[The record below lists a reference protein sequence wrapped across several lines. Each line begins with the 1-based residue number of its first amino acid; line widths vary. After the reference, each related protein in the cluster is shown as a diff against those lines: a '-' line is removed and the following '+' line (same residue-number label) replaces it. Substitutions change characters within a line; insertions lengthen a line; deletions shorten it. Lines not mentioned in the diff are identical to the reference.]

1 MPKRIEREWKGKV
14 LTIGNVPVGGLVDCG
29 YSRVSKLDSR
39 GKRGFQ
45 PERLAQ
51 GLEVGSI
58 RRIQGIG
65 YGVLEFLGVG
75 TTFDIFQNIQY
86 YIFNTAYVFFGYG
99 GSVLLSLCG
108 LLVKCRHGYSR
119 IFLDSSAYWS

>member
-1 MPKRIEREWKGKV
+1 MGSVPGRWACSSSNFSGLAADSSVDTKVKSIGSRRWK
-14 LTIGNVPVGGLVDCG
+14 
-29 YSRVSKLDSR
+29 

-75 TTFDIFQNIQY
+75 TT
-86 YIFNTAYVFFGYG
+86 
-99 GSVLLSLCG
+99 
-108 LLVKCRHGYSR
+108 HGYAV
-119 IFLDSSAYWS
+119 SSLMDTAYWSSE